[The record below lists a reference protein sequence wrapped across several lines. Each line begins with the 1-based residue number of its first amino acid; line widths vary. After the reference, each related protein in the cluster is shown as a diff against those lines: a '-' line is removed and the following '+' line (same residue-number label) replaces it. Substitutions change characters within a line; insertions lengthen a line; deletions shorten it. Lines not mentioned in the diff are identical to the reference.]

1 MSAPRMK
8 SGRMARAAILLMI
21 GLGVFSILV
30 SVALAIIL
38 ICLGVA
44 MFLLEVWLVRKV
56 ARVPKD
62 DH

>member
-8 SGRMARAAILLMI
+8 SGRMARAAIFLMI

-38 ICLGVA
+38 IGLGVA

-56 ARVPKD
+56 ERVPKD
-62 DH
+62 AH